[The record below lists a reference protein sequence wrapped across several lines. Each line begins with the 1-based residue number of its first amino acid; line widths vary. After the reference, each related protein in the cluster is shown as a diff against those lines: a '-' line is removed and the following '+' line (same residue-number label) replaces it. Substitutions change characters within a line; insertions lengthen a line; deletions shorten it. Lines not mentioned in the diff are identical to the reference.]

1 MALSA
6 AELLRIRAEL
16 GFNVLSNGA
25 EPFIG
30 ITSLFD
36 TVIAQYM
43 TAGAA
48 TTCVELV
55 AVAGTTTP
63 ASITLASAT
72 GFAQGAR
79 VWLDVDDRLEST
91 TVQSLA
97 GAVAV
102 VDISKAHTGTYPV
115 YVDGGEAMVRDI
127 LNTIKATK
135 AKMGTI
141 FGTGALKKVD
151 EIEWYGS
158 ATKTQFGMLGDQLMF
173 WREELA
179 SLLGAPNCWRS
190 KRGAGSSISVY

>member
-48 TTCVELV
+48 TTSSSVVTAC
-55 AVAGTTTP
+55 ATP
-63 ASITLASAT
+63 APSSIALASAT

-79 VWLDVDDRLEST
+79 VWLDVDDRLESA

-97 GAVAV
+97 GSTIAVDLAK
-102 VDISKAHTGTYPV
+102 DHSGTYPV

-127 LNTIKATK
+127 LNTIRATK
-135 AKMGTI
+135 TKMATI

-158 ATKTQFGMLGDQLMF
+158 NTKTQFGMLGDQLMF
-173 WREELA
+173 WRDELA
-179 SLLGAPNCWRS
+179 ALLGAPNCWRA
-190 KRGAGSSISVY
+190 KRGGGSSVSVY